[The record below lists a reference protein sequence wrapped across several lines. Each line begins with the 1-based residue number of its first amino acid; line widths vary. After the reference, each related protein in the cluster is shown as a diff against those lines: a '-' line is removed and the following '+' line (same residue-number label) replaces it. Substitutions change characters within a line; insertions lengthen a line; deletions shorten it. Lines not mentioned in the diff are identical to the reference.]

1 MCNYREDNTP
11 HPDHTT
17 IVVDGKAIPAG
28 RGFQPVITSGPTR
41 ALDQCNEMSR
51 SLRDNPPPR
60 TIEDRRE
67 VPSTGPG
74 TSAAVF
80 GSLQVMSNHIH
91 SMTGRPRGGSFGM
104 GGQ

>member
-1 MCNYREDNTP
+1 MCNDREDNLDP
-11 HPDHTT
+11 NHTT
-17 IVVDGKAIPAG
+17 IVVDGKTMAAG
-28 RGFQPVITSGPTR
+28 RGFQPVITSSPTR

-51 SLRDNPPPR
+51 SLRDNPLPP

-74 TSAAVF
+74 ASAAAF
-80 GSLQVMSNHIH
+80 RSLHEMSAHLH
-91 SMTGRPRGGSFGM
+91 SLTGRPRGGSFGM